1 MDISSDLQLL
11 VFDGQVNRGAELST
25 AHHLVVS
32 LIRWWGRLP
41 DSPGKSKDV
50 VRTVLGTSD

>member
-11 VFDGQVNRGAELST
+11 VFDGQVNRRAELST

-50 VRTVLGTSD
+50 V